1 MSEILIVED
10 SESDARLLERVLRT
24 AGIANPIHHVWNA
37 DEAILYL
44 ADAEKRFQ
52 SGPPPRAVIFLDLKL
67 PGESGF
73 EILTLLKGRQVF
85 ANTLK
90 LVVSQLD
97 DLNNIKQAYALGAH
111 SFLPKPVKQEDF
123 SELIRAFPEYWQ
135 VLPRLESDPVR
146 QGRSPEAP
154 QLPVD
159 FGATLRRNREIIQT
173 LRSNLQALRNQVSDQ
188 EETFAIIDTLLD
200 DLRENMRSPRRT

>member
-1 MSEILIVED
+1 
-10 SESDARLLERVLRT
+10 
-24 AGIANPIHHVWNA
+24 
-37 DEAILYL
+37 
-44 ADAEKRFQ
+44 
-52 SGPPPRAVIFLDLKL
+52 
-67 PGESGF
+67 
-73 EILTLLKGRQVF
+73 
-85 ANTLK
+85 
-90 LVVSQLD
+90 
-97 DLNNIKQAYALGAH
+97 
-111 SFLPKPVKQEDF
+111 
-123 SELIRAFPEYWQ
+123 